1 MRIAFVSANR
11 EMLPDACIPLGLLYV
26 LAATPSHHEKK
37 LIDLA
42 FAEDVN
48 DLIAD
53 ELQKFRPELVAIGI
67 RNIQNNDYS
76 GVSTNLE
83 PLKSLMAEI
92 RAHTN
97 APIVLGGAGFSV
109 MPAAL
114 MKVLGADYGIAGE
127 GEKLFPMLLECIEQG
142 KPPPAG
148 VFAKSKAGQNRDP
161 VVKSFLD
168 LDQLTLPDRS
178 LIDRK
183 YYSLYGTDSIQTSRG
198 CPLHCSYC
206 TYPIIE
212 GSSLRLMD
220 PKRVGDEFEQSA
232 ALGAQHVFIVD
243 SVFNMPAVHAKSICR
258 ELITRDNPMPW
269 TCYVNPLSFDDELA
283 ELMVQ
288 AGCVGMEVGS
298 DSGCDDVLRSL
309 RKGFTTA
316 HIRQLHAR
324 AQDVGIADC
333 HTFILGT
340 EGETNVLVGYHD
352 KFFGWPGAY
361 TGFASLPETDHT
373 KLGLIVVDHRQLA
386 EQGWWELGAA
396 YRWLEDDYD
405 FDRRTVES
413 GTPGSF
419 EHETRCFSL
428 GLMGETLRVSTSAGG
443 PMTSAMRTANCTSA
457 AVCTPGP
464 WTGFLVC
471 DRV

>member
-83 PLKSLMAEI
+83 TLKTLLAHI
-92 RAHTN
+92 RVHTN

-109 MPAAL
+109 MPAEL
-114 MKVLGADYGIAGE
+114 MEVLGADYGISGE

-316 HIRQLHAR
+316 HIRRLHAR

-340 EGETNVLVGYHD
+340 EGETIEHARQTLDFIVDLDPFAAIIMIWVDDFEALDADYRAERQVLRE
-352 KFFGWPGAY
+352 
-361 TGFASLPETDHT
+361 S
-373 KLGLIVVDHRQLA
+373 IM
-386 EQGWWELGAA
+386 ELLSDSAKA
-396 YRWLEDDYD
+396 FPHW
-405 FDRRTVES
+405 S
-413 GTPGSF
+413 IP
-419 EHETRCFSL
+419 SL
-428 GLMGETLRVSTSAGG
+428 GINFDETAFRIMREGGLRG
-443 PMTSAMRTANCTSA
+443 PLWQYLRNRRERT
-457 AVCTPGP
+457 
-464 WTGFLVC
+464 
-471 DRV
+471 

>member
-83 PLKSLMAEI
+83 TLKTLLAHI
-92 RAHTN
+92 RVHTN

-109 MPAAL
+109 MPAEL
-114 MKVLGADYGIAGE
+114 MEVLGADYGISGE

-148 VFAKSKAGQNRDP
+148 VFAKSKAGQSRDP

-340 EGETNVLVGYHD
+340 EGETIEHARQTLDFIVDLDPFAAIIMIWVDDFEALDADYRAERQVLRE
-352 KFFGWPGAY
+352 
-361 TGFASLPETDHT
+361 S
-373 KLGLIVVDHRQLA
+373 IM
-386 EQGWWELGAA
+386 ELLSDSAKA
-396 YRWLEDDYD
+396 FPHW
-405 FDRRTVES
+405 S
-413 GTPGSF
+413 IP
-419 EHETRCFSL
+419 SL
-428 GLMGETLRVSTSAGG
+428 GINFDETAFRIMREGGLRG
-443 PMTSAMRTANCTSA
+443 PLWQYLRNRRERT
-457 AVCTPGP
+457 
-464 WTGFLVC
+464 
-471 DRV
+471 

>member
-11 EMLPDACIPLGLLYV
+11 ELLPDACIPLGLLYV

-42 FAEDVN
+42 FAEDVGG
-48 DLIAD
+48 LLAD
-53 ELQKFRPELVAIGI
+53 ELQKFTPELVAVGI

-83 PLKSLMAEI
+83 ALKSLMACI
-92 RAHTN
+92 RACTD

-109 MPAAL
+109 MPAEL
-114 MKVLGADYGIAGE
+114 MTALGADYGIAGE
-127 GEKLFPMLLECIEQG
+127 GEVLFPMLLDSIEQG
-142 KPPPAG
+142 KPAPAG
-148 VFAKSKAGQNRDP
+148 VLTGSQAGHNWVP
-161 VVKSFLD
+161 VARSFLD
-168 LDQLTLPDRS
+168 LNQLQVPDRS
-178 LIDRK
+178 LVDRK
-183 YYSLYGTDSIQTSRG
+183 YYSFYGTDSIQTSRG

-206 TYPIIE
+206 TYPTIE
-212 GSSLRLMD
+212 GSSVRLMD

-340 EGETNVLVGYHD
+340 EGETIEHARQTLDFIVDLDPFAAIIMIWVDDFEALDADYRAERQVLRE
-352 KFFGWPGAY
+352 
-361 TGFASLPETDHT
+361 S
-373 KLGLIVVDHRQLA
+373 IM
-386 EQGWWELGAA
+386 ELLSDSAKA
-396 YRWLEDDYD
+396 FPHW
-405 FDRRTVES
+405 S
-413 GTPGSF
+413 IP
-419 EHETRCFSL
+419 SL
-428 GLMGETLRVSTSAGG
+428 GINFDETAFRIMREGGLRG
-443 PMTSAMRTANCTSA
+443 PLWQYLRNRRERT
-457 AVCTPGP
+457 
-464 WTGFLVC
+464 
-471 DRV
+471 

>member
-83 PLKSLMAEI
+83 TLKTLLAHI
-92 RAHTN
+92 RVHTN

-109 MPAAL
+109 MPAEL
-114 MKVLGADYGIAGE
+114 MEVLGADYGISGE

-298 DSGCDDVLRSL
+298 DSGCDDVLEYL

-340 EGETNVLVGYHD
+340 EGETIEHARQTLDFIVDLDPFAAIIMIWVDDFEALDADYRAERQVLRE
-352 KFFGWPGAY
+352 
-361 TGFASLPETDHT
+361 S
-373 KLGLIVVDHRQLA
+373 IM
-386 EQGWWELGAA
+386 ELLSDSAKA
-396 YRWLEDDYD
+396 FPHW
-405 FDRRTVES
+405 S
-413 GTPGSF
+413 IP
-419 EHETRCFSL
+419 SL
-428 GLMGETLRVSTSAGG
+428 GINFDETAFRIMREGGLRG
-443 PMTSAMRTANCTSA
+443 PLWQYLRNRRERT
-457 AVCTPGP
+457 
-464 WTGFLVC
+464 
-471 DRV
+471 

>member
-83 PLKSLMAEI
+83 TLKTLLAHI
-92 RAHTN
+92 RVHTN

-109 MPAAL
+109 MPAEL
-114 MKVLGADYGIAGE
+114 MEVLGADYGISGE

-340 EGETNVLVGYHD
+340 EGETIEHARQTLDFIVDLDPFAAIIMIWVDDFEALDADYRAERQVLRE
-352 KFFGWPGAY
+352 
-361 TGFASLPETDHT
+361 S
-373 KLGLIVVDHRQLA
+373 IM
-386 EQGWWELGAA
+386 ELLSDSAKA
-396 YRWLEDDYD
+396 FPHW
-405 FDRRTVES
+405 S
-413 GTPGSF
+413 IP
-419 EHETRCFSL
+419 SL
-428 GLMGETLRVSTSAGG
+428 GINFDETAFRIMREGGLRG
-443 PMTSAMRTANCTSA
+443 PLWQYLRNRRERT
-457 AVCTPGP
+457 
-464 WTGFLVC
+464 
-471 DRV
+471 

>member
-83 PLKSLMAEI
+83 TLKTLLAHI
-92 RAHTN
+92 RVHTN

-109 MPAAL
+109 MPAEL
-114 MKVLGADYGIAGE
+114 MEVLGADYGISGE

-142 KPPPAG
+142 KPAPAG
-148 VFAKSKAGQNRDP
+148 VFAKSKAGQSRDP

-340 EGETNVLVGYHD
+340 EGETIEHARQTLDFIVDLDPFAAIIMMWVDDFEALDADYRAERQVLRE
-352 KFFGWPGAY
+352 
-361 TGFASLPETDHT
+361 S
-373 KLGLIVVDHRQLA
+373 IM
-386 EQGWWELGAA
+386 ELLSDSAKA
-396 YRWLEDDYD
+396 FPHW
-405 FDRRTVES
+405 S
-413 GTPGSF
+413 IP
-419 EHETRCFSL
+419 SL
-428 GLMGETLRVSTSAGG
+428 GINFDETAFRIMREGGLRG
-443 PMTSAMRTANCTSA
+443 PLWQYLRNRRERT
-457 AVCTPGP
+457 
-464 WTGFLVC
+464 
-471 DRV
+471 

>member
-83 PLKSLMAEI
+83 TLKTLLAHI
-92 RAHTN
+92 RVHTN

-109 MPAAL
+109 MPAEL
-114 MKVLGADYGIAGE
+114 MEVLGADYGISGE

-198 CPLHCSYC
+198 
-206 TYPIIE
+206 
-212 GSSLRLMD
+212 
-220 PKRVGDEFEQSA
+220 
-232 ALGAQHVFIVD
+232 
-243 SVFNMPAVHAKSICR
+243 
-258 ELITRDNPMPW
+258 
-269 TCYVNPLSFDDELA
+269 
-283 ELMVQ
+283 
-288 AGCVGMEVGS
+288 
-298 DSGCDDVLRSL
+298 
-309 RKGFTTA
+309 
-316 HIRQLHAR
+316 
-324 AQDVGIADC
+324 
-333 HTFILGT
+333 
-340 EGETNVLVGYHD
+340 
-352 KFFGWPGAY
+352 
-361 TGFASLPETDHT
+361 
-373 KLGLIVVDHRQLA
+373 
-386 EQGWWELGAA
+386 
-396 YRWLEDDYD
+396 
-405 FDRRTVES
+405 
-413 GTPGSF
+413 
-419 EHETRCFSL
+419 
-428 GLMGETLRVSTSAGG
+428 
-443 PMTSAMRTANCTSA
+443 
-457 AVCTPGP
+457 
-464 WTGFLVC
+464 
-471 DRV
+471 